1 VFSQRTA
8 TILRVTFIT
17 LVFNVIAWLAL
28 LADPWAPLYY
38 FLLWLVPIFTSF
50 SFFMILRQLVQHGNA
65 DRGWLTNT
73 RIFFVSQFI
82 RFSVFPMGQD
92 FHLPHHLF
100 ASVPHYRL
108 RRLHEALLEYPE
120 YRQQAVEVHGYF
132 ASPERPQEH
141 PTVLDVLGPQ
151 FAAKEFRGVHI
162 DDTVLEDEEVED
174 KDAILREGREES
186 QRVAAQAAA
195 QAPTGSG

>member
-1 VFSQRTA
+1 
-8 TILRVTFIT
+8 LLVTPYAGLFY
-17 LVFNVIAWLAL
+17 L
-28 LADPWAPLYY
+28 
-38 FLLWLVPIFTSF
+38 LLWVAPIFTSF

-92 FHLPHHLF
+92 YHLPHHLF

-174 KDAILREGREES
+174 KDAILREGQEEAT
-186 QRVAAQAAA
+186 RVAAQAAA